1 MRSTIHAKLKKPGT
15 QAAPRASSY
24 PITGESTGISSLV
37 VADGRRGRD
46 WRKTDN
52 GLLWRMTENWVA
64 LIAANTKH
72 SILKM
77 QPTIH
82 FKKMDFKL

>member
-1 MRSTIHAKLKKPGT
+1 MKTCQVKEARHTG
-15 QAAPRASSY
+15 SSY
-24 PITGESTGISSLV
+24 PVMGESTEISSLV
-37 VADGRRGRD
+37 VADLRRGRD

-64 LIAANTKH
+64 LIAADSKH